1 MAQCALTGMAQAA
14 PVVLGGGKTVLLYT
28 IVPEHVVF
36 DPDDDEGEGAAMRYV
51 GPLDGG
57 AFVLVEPVGDGMG
70 RIVRWVSS
78 NPRHYLDPSLEPG
91 RLVLLHGEAVFPT
104 GSP

>member
-36 DPDDDEGEGAAMRYV
+36 DSDDEDEGAAMRYV
-51 GPLDGG
+51 GPLEGG